1 MALDCRS
8 GAPRL
13 TCNAHD
19 GASASPQVLLGW
31 LLEPDAPEEALLLPG
46 LYTAHLTA
54 APAAAPAAE
63 SAVASAVVS
72 AEQRPTVS
80 SSLSRVAAAAVC
92 AAATG
97 ELLSTEVE
105 LAAIFALSAV
115 LSACMQ
121 TLTSAP
127 LLPHRWSSR
136 RSSHCR
142 RSSQLV

>member
-105 LAAIFALSAV
+105 LAAIFPLSAA

>member
-46 LYTAHLTA
+46 LYTAHLAA
-54 APAAAPAAE
+54 APAAAPAAPAAE
-63 SAVASAVVS
+63 SAVVS
-72 AEQRPTVS
+72 ADQRPAMS

-97 ELLSTEVE
+97 ELLSTDE
-105 LAAIFALSAV
+105 L
-115 LSACMQ
+115 
-121 TLTSAP
+121 
-127 LLPHRWSSR
+127 
-136 RSSHCR
+136 
-142 RSSQLV
+142 